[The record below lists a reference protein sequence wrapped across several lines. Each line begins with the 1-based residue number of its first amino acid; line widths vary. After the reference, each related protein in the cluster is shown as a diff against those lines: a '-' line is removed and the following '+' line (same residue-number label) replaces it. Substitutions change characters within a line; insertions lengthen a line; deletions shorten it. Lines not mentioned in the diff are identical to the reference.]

1 MKFSFIRTSLFI
13 IFLLDLFLN
22 IEVKNIFLYEFENEI
37 NLCCFCGILTS
48 NVTKF

>member
-22 IEVKNIFLYEFENEI
+22 IEVKNIFLYEF
-37 NLCCFCGILTS
+37 
-48 NVTKF
+48 